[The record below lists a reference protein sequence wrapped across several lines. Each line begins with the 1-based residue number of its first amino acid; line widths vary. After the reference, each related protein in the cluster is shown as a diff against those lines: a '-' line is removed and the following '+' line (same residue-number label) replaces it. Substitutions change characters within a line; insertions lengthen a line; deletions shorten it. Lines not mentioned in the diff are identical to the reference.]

1 MNRELSEGNI
11 ECLRFFEFKSPAI
24 LYDDSLSYKE
34 SSLQDSSLKFN
45 DKCELSLPNTK
56 NIGMSEKKISKKRFA
71 KKENFDILKID
82 TNLFSYELTF
92 KTPRSTT
99 KIVISVKVLRTM
111 FYVIRY
117 L

>member
-56 NIGMSEKKISKKRFA
+56 NKLKFSIDCCLEKH
-71 KKENFDILKID
+71 
-82 TNLFSYELTF
+82 
-92 KTPRSTT
+92 
-99 KIVISVKVLRTM
+99 
-111 FYVIRY
+111 Y